1 MHELITI
8 EQANRLMMALI
19 VIAPIIGALCG
30 LAVKRVKAGALIG
43 LALGVG
49 NFLLWRIYNAI
60 TDHLGLDTV
69 KNLAVN
75 VTLFVVVGIVIGL
88 AVARF
93 LPKQPEENA

>member
-19 VIAPIIGALCG
+19 VIAPVIGALCG
-30 LAVKRVKAGALIG
+30 LAVKRVKAGALVG

-49 NFLLWRIYNAI
+49 NYALWKIYNAI
-60 TDHLGLDTV
+60 TDYLGLDTV

-88 AVARF
+88 VVARF